1 MEWSKKCQ
9 KKKENILCEEKVLY
23 NKTFDADNMRQHGII
38 CSLYVIHVPVEIY
51 PSNDLKQLDITII
64 VIIIQ
69 MAPNKD
75 QNYQEAMLPLPDL
88 VKETDGMMIM
98 MKGFAHYLK
107 KISQKVTLMVEKRKL
122 TILFLWTKHLL
133 YIISISWRRCKENI
147 NLNAN
152 NKSFSEEIVH
162 KKIIPVLVAHAI
174 IQHEREKTNFEW

>member
-9 KKKENILCEEKVLY
+9 KKKGNILCEEKVLY
-23 NKTFDADNMRQHGII
+23 NKIFDADNMRQHGII

-75 QNYQEAMLPLPDL
+75 QNYQEAMLPLSDL

-98 MKGFAHYLK
+98 MKGYAHYLK
-107 KISQKVTLMVEKRKL
+107 GKDTLMVEKRKL
-122 TILFLWTKHLL
+122 TTQFNSNHLLSNHLL
-133 YIISISWRRCKENI
+133 YIISSWRRCKENI

-152 NKSFSEEIVH
+152 NKSFSEETIY
-162 KKIIPVLVAHAI
+162 K
-174 IQHEREKTNFEW
+174 E